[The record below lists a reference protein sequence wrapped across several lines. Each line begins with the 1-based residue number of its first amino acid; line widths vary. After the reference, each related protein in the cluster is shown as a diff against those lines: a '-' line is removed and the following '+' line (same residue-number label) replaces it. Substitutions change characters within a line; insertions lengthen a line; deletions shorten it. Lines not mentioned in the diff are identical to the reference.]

1 MLKVYTITVEY
12 HKYLNKSIYKTF
24 LNRQI
29 HPPYAQ
35 KTQKPQRIYVCTSRF
50 TDCVSSGLPT
60 QTDISIHS
68 PGRVSKRPFI
78 ESCETL
84 LK

>member
-1 MLKVYTITVEY
+1 MDKYVRHTLRKLKS
-12 HKYLNKSIYKTF
+12 LNGYI
-24 LNRQI
+24 
-29 HPPYAQ
+29 
-35 KTQKPQRIYVCTSRF
+35 CTSRF